1 MSEATRGQQ
10 NRKEIRQQMEFNL
23 AKYFP
28 DTLDRASN
36 RIAYDFHLSPYT
48 VRYTYLPM
56 FIDVGILASCG
67 NGKYDLSAKAQQAQ
81 AEKQKAEAE
90 NFSKI
95 SEAREQLTNTIKTA
109 ILENSKMS
117 LADAVEKFSSKDVD
131 EDEVAHCYDIA
142 KNRIELEKQRKRV
155 TP

>member
-36 RIAYDFHLSPYT
+36 RIAYDYHLSPYT

-56 FIDVGILASCG
+56 FIDVGMLASCG
-67 NGKYDLSAKAQQAQ
+67 NGEYDLSAKAQQAQ

-142 KNRIELEKQRKRV
+142 KNRIELEKQRKKV
-155 TP
+155 KS

>member
-1 MSEATRGQQ
+1 MTEATRGQQ
-10 NRKEIRQQMEFNL
+10 NRKEIRQQMESTLTN
-23 AKYFP
+23 YFP

-36 RIAYDFHLSPYT
+36 RIAYDYHLSPYT

-109 ILENSKMS
+109 ILEKPTMC
-117 LADAVEKFSSKDVD
+117 LAYAVEKFSSKDVD